1 MMVYYPYRTKEGNYM
16 SIKDQM
22 RKMSVQNRNQAQQKQ
37 DAVMVRAGNKVGL
50 SVADVTSRNW
60 KSHID

>member
-1 MMVYYPYRTKEGNYM
+1 MNIKE
-16 SIKDQM
+16 QM

-37 DAVMVRAGNKVGL
+37 DAVMVRAANQVGL
-50 SVADVTSRNW
+50 TVADVTSHSW

>member
-1 MMVYYPYRTKEGNYM
+1 M

-22 RKMSVQNRNQAQQKQ
+22 RKMSVQNRNQAQHKQ
-37 DAVMVRAGNKVGL
+37 DAAMVRAANRVGL
-50 SVADVTSRNW
+50 TVEDVVNHTW